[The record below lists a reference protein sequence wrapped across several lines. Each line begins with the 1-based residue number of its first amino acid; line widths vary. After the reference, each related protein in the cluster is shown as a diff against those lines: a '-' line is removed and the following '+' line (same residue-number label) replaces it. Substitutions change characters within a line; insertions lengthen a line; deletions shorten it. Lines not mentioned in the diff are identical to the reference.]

1 MSVVSLIPADR
12 NLIEEIRGLLVPDG
26 NNYSANVVVFP
37 GKRPAHALRKAIA
50 DTMNGSFIPPR
61 IFSID
66 HFIDHICFEKM
77 NLKSATLETID
88 AVGLLYEIHLAA
100 SNRVGGEHFAS
111 LDSFLPLGVKIFGE
125 LEELWIAN
133 IPQQRIH
140 DALSGITFGEL
151 TNLTVLYDQFYA
163 LAQQRNYATRA
174 MKYRFVAD
182 TIATIQFEDSQKIVL
197 AGFFGFTSSEKT
209 IFKNLLSRN
218 KVIQIFQDGAGIG
231 RQMKELGVSAELAEG
246 SVRRP
251 KLHFY
256 RSADAHGQVFGLSG
270 KIDEL
275 ISKEKKIDDRTA
287 IVLPAAEMLFPVVHQ
302 TLALLPDDGFNISL
316 GYPVTRTPVY
326 GFLETLMELLASKY
340 ETKYSAS
347 HYIKFILHPYTKNIL
362 FGKRSDV
369 TRILFNT
376 VEELFIKEYAVAYF
390 SLEDLESNSSLFDR
404 ASKRVAG
411 IGGEI
416 KPEALRDHLRMI
428 HSSTIRIFDA
438 VENIGSFAS
447 KAIEVLNFIYARSTA
462 QAHPFFRPF
471 AETLV
476 ESLDEVATSL
486 LRDKKFSE
494 FINYAS
500 FIRNYIAAVEVPF
513 TGTPLHGLQVLG
525 FLETRNLQFDK
536 VFLLDANDD
545 VLPGNKGHDVLL
557 PLKVR
562 EALGISTYRDRE
574 RVTEYYFGILLKG
587 AREVHFFFL
596 QEGKKEKSRFVEK
609 LLWEYQ
615 QRDKKTDPD
624 DYIQTLRYKIQLA
637 NSTPTPIPK
646 RAEVVEYLKSFAY
659 NATALDTYLRCQLK
673 FYYRYV
679 LNLQE
684 RDEVTGEVHQADIGN
699 FVHSVLAKYFGQ
711 LKGKALTNDLLNVSG
726 LDRIVEEHFKAT
738 YGDNPGGYLLRKQIK
753 VHLSDFVL
761 HYQRPLL
768 DQDITILDLE
778 MKLQS
783 TISGHQFTGTLDRV
797 ERRGAKVYILDYKT
811 GNSGKYTKINF
822 KKLELGDRESW
833 NDAIGSLQLPLY
845 AMLYAGTTGKLL
857 TEIVPAYLFLG
868 KQEIDET
875 IEQPLFEE
883 SDSGKERL
891 EMLEKIV
898 ALLLDEITNGKHP
911 FEPTKHFER
920 ECRNCAFKYICG
932 TQWVS

>member
-1 MSVVSLIPADR
+1 VSAVSIIPADR

-26 NNYSANVVVFP
+26 NDFSANVVVFP
-37 GKRPAHALRKAIA
+37 GKRPAHVLRKAIA

-66 HFIDHICFEKM
+66 HFIDHICAEKM
-77 NLKSATLETID
+77 NLKNATLETID
-88 AVGLLYEIHLAA
+88 AVALLYEIHAAA

-133 IPQQRIH
+133 IPQLKIH

-151 TNLTVLYDQFYA
+151 TSLMVLYDQFYA
-163 LAQQRNYATRA
+163 LAQQRNFATRA
-174 MKYRFVAD
+174 MKYRMVAD
-182 TIATIQFEDSQKIVL
+182 AIGTIRFENWRKIVL

-209 IFKNLLSRN
+209 IFKHLLARDE
-218 KVIQIFQDGAGIG
+218 VIQIFQDGAGLG
-231 RQMKELGVSAELAEG
+231 RQMEELGVTAELLA
-246 SVRRP
+246 SSNRRP
-251 KLHFY
+251 DLHFY
-256 RSADAHGQVFGLSG
+256 RSADTHGQVFGLSG

-287 IVLPAAEMLFPVVHQ
+287 IVLPAAETLFPVVHQ

-340 ETKYSAS
+340 ESKYSAS
-347 HYIKFILHPYTKNIL
+347 QYIKFILHPYTKNIL

-390 SLEDLESNSSLFDR
+390 SLEDLETNSSLFDR
-404 ASKRVAG
+404 ASKRLAG
-411 IGGEI
+411 LGEDI
-416 KPEALRDHLRMI
+416 KPETLCDHLKKI
-428 HSSTIRIFDA
+428 HSSTIRNFDA

-471 AETLV
+471 AETLI
-476 ESLDEVATSL
+476 ESLDKISSSL
-486 LRDKKFSE
+486 LHDKKFSE

-525 FLETRNLQFDK
+525 FLETRNLQFDR
-536 VFLLDANDD
+536 VYFLDANDD
-545 VLPGNKGHDVLL
+545 ILPGNKGHDVLL
-557 PLKVR
+557 SLKVR

-574 RVTEYYFGILLKG
+574 HVAEYYFDILLKG
-587 AREVHFFFL
+587 AKEVHFFFL
-596 QEGKKEKSRFVEK
+596 QEGKKEKSRFIEK

-624 DYIQTLRYKIQLA
+624 DYIQTVRYKIQLA
-637 NSTPTPIPK
+637 NSTPSPIPK
-646 RAEVVEYLKSFAY
+646 RTEVVEYLKSFSY

-684 RDEVTGEVHQADIGN
+684 RDEVTGEVDQADIGT
-699 FVHSVLAKYFGQ
+699 FVHSVLAKYFAQ
-711 LKGKALTNDLLNVSG
+711 LRGKTLTNDLLKVSQ
-726 LDRIVEEHFKAT
+726 LDRIVDEHFKAT
-738 YGDNPGGYLLRKQIK
+738 YRDNPAGYLLRKQIRL
-753 VHLSDFVL
+753 HLNDFIL
-761 HYQRPLL
+761 QYQRPLL
-768 DQDITILDLE
+768 NQDITILDLE

-783 TISGHQFTGTLDRV
+783 TISGRQFNGTLDRV
-797 ERRGAKVYILDYKT
+797 ERRGEKVYVLDYKT
-811 GNSGKYTKINF
+811 GNNGKYTKINF
-822 KKLELGDRESW
+822 KKLDIGERESW
-833 NDAIGSLQLPLY
+833 SEAIGSLQLPLY
-845 AMLYAGTTGKLL
+845 AMLYSKTTGKPLK
-857 TEIVPAYLFLG
+857 EIVPAYLFLG

-875 IEQPLFEE
+875 IEQGLFDEADSSEE
-883 SDSGKERL
+883 KFA
-891 EMLEKIV
+891 MLEKIV
-898 ALLLDEITNGKHP
+898 SLLLNEITNIDHS
-911 FEPTKHFER
+911 FEPTAHFER

>member
-1 MSVVSLIPADR
+1 MSVVSIIPSDR

-26 NNYSANVVVFP
+26 NDFSANVVVFP

-66 HFIDHICFEKM
+66 HFIDHICSEKM
-77 NLKSATLETID
+77 NLKNATLEAID

-133 IPQQRIH
+133 IPQRRIH

-151 TNLTVLYDQFYA
+151 TALTVLYDQFYA

-174 MKYRFVAD
+174 MKYRMVAD
-182 TIATIQFEDSQKIVL
+182 AIETIRFDVWRKIVF
-197 AGFFGFTSSEKT
+197 AGFFAFTNSEKT
-209 IFKNLLSRN
+209 IFKHLLARDD
-218 KVIQIFQDGAGIG
+218 VIQIFQDGAGLG
-231 RQMKELGVSAELAEG
+231 HQMKELGVTAELAA
-246 SVRRP
+246 SSMRRP
-251 KLHFY
+251 DLHFY
-256 RSADAHGQVFGLSG
+256 RSADTHGQVFGLSG

-275 ISKEKKIDDRTA
+275 ISKEKRLDDRTA
-287 IVLPAAEMLFPVVHQ
+287 IVLPAAETLFPVVHQ
-302 TLALLPDDGFNISL
+302 TLALLPDDEFNISL

-347 HYIKFILHPYTKNIL
+347 HYIKFVLHPYTKNIL

-376 VEELFIKEYAVAYF
+376 VEELFIKEYAAAYF
-390 SLEDLESNSSLFDR
+390 SLEDLENNSSLFDR

-411 IGGEI
+411 IGEDI
-416 KPEALRDHLRMI
+416 KPETLCDHLRTI

-447 KAIEVLNFIYARSTA
+447 KAIEVLNYIYARSTA

-471 AETLV
+471 AETLI
-476 ESLDEVATSL
+476 ESLDEISTSL

-525 FLETRNLQFDK
+525 FLETRNLQFDR
-536 VFLLDANDD
+536 VFILDANDD

-574 RVTEYYFGILLKG
+574 RVAEYYFDILLKG

-596 QEGKKEKSRFVEK
+596 QEGKKEKSRFIEK

-615 QRDKKTDPD
+615 RRDKKTDPD
-624 DYIQTLRYKIQLA
+624 DYIQTVRYKIQLA
-637 NSTPTPIPK
+637 NSTPAPIPK
-646 RAEVVEYLKSFAY
+646 PAEAVEFLKSFTY

-684 RDEVTGEVHQADIGN
+684 RDEVTGEVDQADIGN

-711 LKGKALTNDLLNVSG
+711 LKGKTLTNDLLNVSQ
-726 LDRIVEEHFKAT
+726 LDRIVDEHFKAT
-738 YGDNPGGYLLRKQIK
+738 YGDNPAGYLLRKQIRL
-753 VHLSDFVL
+753 HLNDFIL
-761 HYQRPLL
+761 RYQRPLL
-768 DQDITILDLE
+768 DQNITILDLE

-783 TISGHQFTGTLDRV
+783 TISGRQFNGTLDRV
-797 ERRGAKVYILDYKT
+797 ERRGERVYVLDYKT

-822 KKLELGDRESW
+822 KKLDIGERESW
-833 NDAIGSLQLPLY
+833 SEAIGSLQLPLY
-845 AMLYAGTTGKLL
+845 AMLYAKTTGKLL
-857 TEIVPAYLFLG
+857 KEIVPAYLFLG

-875 IEQPLFEE
+875 IEQPLFDEADSNEE
-883 SDSGKERL
+883 KL

-898 ALLLDEITNGKHP
+898 ALLLNEITDGDHC